1 MLLQPRKGNSFD
13 ESLTKARPWPTLV
26 FQNPVSGTVFSRKS
40 SWISP
45 KAGLFNI
52 NPTLFPDSFY
62 ILLCMGEASLEAH
75 SLEFCR
81 QGLGLD
87 SAKERCWDGVL
98 KAEKEKFLFAAAAV
112 KE

>member
-1 MLLQPRKGNSFD
+1 
-13 ESLTKARPWPTLV
+13 
-26 FQNPVSGTVFSRKS
+26 
-40 SWISP
+40 
-45 KAGLFNI
+45 
-52 NPTLFPDSFY
+52 
-62 ILLCMGEASLEAH
+62 MGEASLEAH